1 MTGSIEAYRDVID
14 AGMRQLERATGLAP
28 VIAAHSMGG
37 LAARAWLAAHPDA
50 PMHRLV
56 TVATPHSGTRLGG
69 RGRGAN
75 VGQMQI
81 DSEWLAQLGAS
92 EPLAMRARFVC
103 FWSHCDNIV
112 FPTRS
117 ATLPGADNRHLEAT
131 PHVRMVY
138 HADVFAEVVR
148 LLTA

>member
-1 MTGSIEAYRDVID
+1 
-14 AGMRQLERATGLAP
+14 
-28 VIAAHSMGG
+28 
-37 LAARAWLAAHPDA
+37 
-50 PMHRLV
+50 MHRLV

-81 DSEWLAQLGAS
+81 GSDWLAQLAAR
-92 EPLAMRARFVC
+92 EPAELRARFVC

-138 HADVFAEVVR
+138 HADVFAEVMR
-148 LLTA
+148 ALAA